1 MCLIV
6 FAHYTYPKYP
16 FILLAN
22 LDEYYERTNQQL
34 GFWDKEAELIGGR
47 DLRAGG
53 TCLAMN
59 RSGAFAA
66 VTNVRMS
73 VSQPHANS
81 RGSLPVDF

>member
-6 FAHYTYPKYP
+6 FAHYTHPKYP

-22 LDEYYERTNQQL
+22 RDEYYERPTSAARFL
-34 GFWDKEAELIGGR
+34 GRGGCPIGGR

-53 TCLAMN
+53 TWLAMN
-59 RSGAFAA
+59 RSGVWA

-73 VSQPHANS
+73 VVHKPHAKS
-81 RGSLPVDF
+81 RDTYR